1 MIYRRGGLEAAL
13 FLSARPTAGRYDRR
27 RLSSVGG
34 GFSRGIHSD
43 PSGRAAEGGFDTGM
57 RMPYSATGTSTSLS
71 DHRSLSRASL
81 VSKRVRPV
89 APKGVSKRHFTRVAG
104 GGALARGWSW
114 GCGGDFCAAK
124 KCLLA
129 PDCRIAKI
137 VTARGVGEISAINLT
152 RKRALLSASCKP
164 PFAFC
169 PTPITQYLLY

>member
-1 MIYRRGGLEAAL
+1 M
-13 FLSARPTAGRYDRR
+13 SARPTAGRYDRR
-27 RLSSVGG
+27 RWSSVGG

-43 PSGRAAEGGFDTGM
+43 PSGRATEGGFDTGM

-104 GGALARGWSW
+104 GGALARGRSW
-114 GCGGDFCAAK
+114 VCGGDFCAAK
-124 KCLLA
+124 KLLLA

-137 VTARGVGEISAINLT
+137 VTARGGWATEAQSTSLGTA
-152 RKRALLSASCKP
+152 RSHALNVT
-164 PFAFC
+164 PF
-169 PTPITQYLLY
+169 TLYLLPFTHL